1 VVSWDIVF
9 THQARKDA
17 IKITVSGLRSKTG
30 DLLEVLR
37 ENPYETPPPFEKLV
51 GDLQGVFS

>member
-1 VVSWDIVF
+1 MSWDIVF